1 MFKRFACF
9 FILSIFTTVT
19 SAQSFQL
26 EGFIS
31 DSLDNPLANTNV
43 IATPLQQA
51 NSQIKFSIITSKG
64 KFRLESFFSKLI

>member
-1 MFKRFACF
+1 MMEYFYTLMLFLV
-9 FILSIFTTVT
+9 IQIT

-43 IATPLQQA
+43 IATPLQQTNA
-51 NSQIKFSIITSKG
+51 QIKFSISSSKG
-64 KFRLESFFSKLI
+64 EYR